1 MSSRN
6 SSHSAWS
13 RGGGEKRP
21 AATWT
26 RVKKRWQVLQRAQ
39 ARSALSPHSQGPCL
53 LGESGVCKVAVRH
66 IADQTPLSHERVLC
80 GKGRFPAMGDAGKP
94 RVLIVDDESPYRQ
107 AVADILQRSRLEV
120 RYAGDALEGMEVL
133 RSWRPDV
140 LLLDVMMPNVSG
152 LTLLK
157 RLRADPRW
165 KDLPVVMVSALA
177 RKDDMEAGK
186 AAGANE
192 YLTKPFTT
200 ADLRRVLRRFI
211 QVLGTAELEAGGD
224 S

>member
-1 MSSRN
+1 
-6 SSHSAWS
+6 
-13 RGGGEKRP
+13 
-21 AATWT
+21 
-26 RVKKRWQVLQRAQ
+26 
-39 ARSALSPHSQGPCL
+39 
-53 LGESGVCKVAVRH
+53 
-66 IADQTPLSHERVLC
+66 
-80 GKGRFPAMGDAGKP
+80 MGDAGKP

-133 RSWRPDV
+133 RSWSPDV